1 MSVLF
6 KSSAKVNPRDISAPL
21 KYYATAIRKDVTDID
36 KLCQLISAN
45 STMSRADVYGVVI
58 ELLEKINHELSEG
71 RTVKLDK
78 LGHFS
83 LSLKSDGVGAPE
95 EVSSRLIKGAKINFR
110 PDKEMRD
117 MLATLKY
124 VKAN

>member
-6 KSSAKVNPRDISAPL
+6 KSTAKVNPRDVSAPL
-21 KYYATAIRKDVTDID
+21 KYYATAIRKDVSDID
-36 KLCQLISAN
+36 QLCKLISAN
-45 STMSRADVYGVVI
+45 STMSRSDVYGVVI
-58 ELLEKINHELSEG
+58 ELLEKINYELSEG

-83 LSLKSDGVGAPE
+83 LSLKSDGVEAPAD
-95 EVSSRLIKGAKINFR
+95 VSSRLSKGAKINFR
-110 PDKEMRD
+110 PDKEVRD
-117 MLATLKY
+117 MLTTLKY

>member
-6 KSSAKVNPRDISAPL
+6 KSSAKVNPRDVSAPL

-45 STMSRADVYGVVI
+45 STMSRSDVYGVVI
-58 ELLEKINHELSEG
+58 ELLDKINYELSEG

-83 LSLKSDGVGAPE
+83 LSLKSDGVEAPE

-110 PDKEMRD
+110 PDKELRD
-117 MLATLKY
+117 MLTTLKY